1 MRIFLIAGKA
11 GSGKNV
17 VAKLIKE
24 QYVYKLEEC
33 AITSYSK
40 YIKNFALELTD
51 WDGNENTKPRE
62 FMQNLGDEMRKIDP
76 DFLVSNMIKDI
87 TIYQKHVENLVIS
100 DVRMP
105 NEIDMIKTAFDN
117 VYAIYVVNQFSESKL
132 TLKQQAHITENA
144 LEGYNDFDYVIA
156 NDELD
161 KLKEKVFKIL
171 DEVK

>member
-1 MRIFLIAGKA
+1 MKIFLIAGKA

-24 QYVYKLEEC
+24 YYVYKLEEC

-62 FMQNLGDEMRKIDP
+62 FMQNLGDEMRKNDP

-105 NEIDMIKTAFDN
+105 NEIDMIKNAFDN

-144 LEGYNDFDYVIA
+144 LEDYNDFDYVIA

-161 KLKEKVFKIL
+161 KLREKVFKIL

>member
-1 MRIFLIAGKA
+1 MKIFLIAGKA

-24 QYVYKLEEC
+24 YYVYKLEEC

>member
-1 MRIFLIAGKA
+1 MKIFLIAGKA

-24 QYVYKLEEC
+24 YYVYKLEEC

-87 TIYQKHVENLVIS
+87 TN
-100 DVRMP
+100 
-105 NEIDMIKTAFDN
+105 
-117 VYAIYVVNQFSESKL
+117 
-132 TLKQQAHITENA
+132 
-144 LEGYNDFDYVIA
+144 
-156 NDELD
+156 
-161 KLKEKVFKIL
+161 
-171 DEVK
+171 

>member
-24 QYVYKLEEC
+24 YYVYKLEEC

>member
-1 MRIFLIAGKA
+1 MKIFLIAGKA
-11 GSGKNV
+11 GGGKNV

-24 QYVYKLEEC
+24 YYVYKLEEC

-105 NEIDMIKTAFDN
+105 NEIDMIKNAFDN

>member
-1 MRIFLIAGKA
+1 MKIFLIAGKA

-24 QYVYKLEEC
+24 YYVYKLEEC

-105 NEIDMIKTAFDN
+105 NEIDMIKNAFDN